1 MADRTFR
8 CLGTDSDLRKLMYAN
23 GIVAHAALRN
33 DDLDA
38 GLEMAHVTAHVDRD
52 VQVVRYLGYRR
63 VQGAPVALVAAGR
76 VSQIAVYRRSV
87 IVLVADLTCDRHA
100 SRFDR
105 LNDVRRSLVA
115 LYATVHAFSVHGN
128 DIAVTVRAY
137 ELFASE
143 DVVVHAIELLVTE
156 GAVLGFDSTDMYL
169 VYGSRMAFDAL
180 RDADLKRL
188 PMARFTGHLSLIHL
202 LLVEDV
208 RVLGVTGITVD
219 IL

>member
-1 MADRTFR
+1 MANRTFR
-8 CLGTDSDLRKLMYAN
+8 CLGTDADLRKIMDAD
-23 GIVAHAALRN
+23 GIVTLAALRN
-33 DDLDA
+33 DDLGA

-63 VQGAPVALVAAGR
+63 VRGAPVALVAAGR
-76 VSQIAVYRRSV
+76 ISQIAVYRRSV

-105 LNDVRRSLVA
+105 LNDVRCSLVA

-143 DVVVHAIELLVTE
+143 DVVVHAIKLLVTE
-156 GAVLGFDSTDMYL
+156 GAVLGVDSTDMYL
-169 VYGSRMAFDAL
+169 MYGSRMAFDTL
-180 RDADLKRL
+180 WYTNLKRL
-188 PMARFTGHLSLIHL
+188 SVARFTGHLPGIHL